1 MKPVRTSI
9 VNKPIGFI
17 CRTSEKSKSNKI
29 KYKFVILGI
38 FKVVAKIKHK
48 KRSGYNEYV
57 LFILEPVSAVGIIIN
72 NSPIANTRILLI
84 KFD

>member
-1 MKPVRTSI
+1 M
-9 VNKPIGFI
+9 
-17 CRTSEKSKSNKI
+17 
-29 KYKFVILGI
+29 
-38 FKVVAKIKHK
+38 VAKIKHK